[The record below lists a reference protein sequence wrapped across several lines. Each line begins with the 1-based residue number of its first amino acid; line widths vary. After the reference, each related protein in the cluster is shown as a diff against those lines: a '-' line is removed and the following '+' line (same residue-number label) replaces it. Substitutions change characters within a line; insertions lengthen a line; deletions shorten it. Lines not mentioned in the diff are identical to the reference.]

1 MKKYRWVVDLAILTL
16 LAILVSDTALVW
28 IRHRL
33 TPPWRPALVKSTET
47 KAADLGKFAVDHGVI
62 LQRNLFAAEVEPPP
76 APKPGAATEAPLPPL
91 NLRLIGTIDLTDGE
105 AKAILEDKTT
115 KRQGLYRR
123 GERIGAAQL
132 LEIERRQVVLLNGS
146 RRETLSLSEEIV
158 TIPAP
163 SAQGKPAAG
172 PEARLAP
179 GGLRANGSDTIQKV
193 GEDTWVVD
201 QARTERAVG
210 NVNQFLANV
219 RILPYFEKGKQSGFM
234 VSQIPPG
241 SLLSQAGLTNG
252 DIIRKI
258 NEVEVASPAEAFK
271 SYQQMKSGA
280 TVTVEVQRN
289 RKIEVF
295 TYQFK

>member
-146 RRETLSLSEEIV
+146 RRETLSLNEEVV

-163 SAQGKPAAG
+163 VGLGRPAAG
-172 PEARLAP
+172 PVAP
-179 GGLRANGSDTIQKV
+179 TTVPLPTTNGRDIIQKV
-193 GEDTWVVD
+193 GENTWVID
-201 QARTERAVG
+201 RDRIESAAG
-210 NVNQFLANV
+210 NMNQFLSSV
-219 RILPYFEKGKQSGFM
+219 RLLPYFEQGKPMGFM
-234 VSQIPPG
+234 VSRIPPG

-252 DIIRKI
+252 DVIRKI
-258 NEVEVASPAEAFK
+258 NEVEVASPAEAVK
-271 SYQQMKSGA
+271 SFQQMKSGDTA
-280 TVTVEVQRN
+280 KVEVQRN
-289 RKIEVF
+289 RKQEVF
-295 TYQFK
+295 SYQFK